1 MINMNLIS
9 FLFVCLCVCVSLYV
23 CMDVWNPVFL
33 APFVEVAEF
42 SAVYV
47 WSSVKHH
54 TNVVS
59 CIHVWVI
66 YFVPLSYLSVWRN
79 GDHGQH
85 HFTSGFNGI
94 TLNFSPLKIV
104 LYLGL
109 SYIAFIVFRKN
120 LILYN
125 TNPSIIRRFHLFSWS
140 EQTKWLP

>member
-1 MINMNLIS
+1 M
-9 FLFVCLCVCVSLYV
+9 FVCVCVSLYV
-23 CMDVWNPVFL
+23 CMYVWNPVFL

-42 SAVYV
+42 PAVYV

-66 YFVPLSYLSVWRN
+66 CFVPLSYLSVWRN